1 MKKIKNIDELNK
13 SQPSNIKLRVAAYA
27 RVSTDSDEQLVSLKA
42 QREHYENYI
51 KSNPEWE
58 FAGLYYDEGISGTK
72 MEKRPELLRMIRDCE
87 NDRIDF
93 IITKSI
99 SRFARNTTDCLELV
113 RQLMAIGI
121 FIFFEKENLNTGD
134 MESELM
140 LSILSGFA
148 AEESAS
154 ISQNTT
160 WSINKRF
167 QNGNYIIGS
176 PPYGYAN
183 ENGEMIIIP
192 EEAEVVKRIFSE
204 CLSGKGGSVIAKG
217 LNRDKIPARRG
228 NHWSSGTVVDML
240 RNEKYK
246 GDALFQKTYTTA
258 TIIGDLIEVRR
269 TNLTVGI
276 ITSRSSPEKSF
287 LRYKS

>member
-1 MKKIKNIDELNK
+1 MKKITKIDELTR
-13 SQPSNIKLRVAAYA
+13 SQLSKNKLRVAAYA
-27 RVSTDSDEQLVSLKA
+27 RVSTDSDEQLESLKA

-72 MEKRPELLRMIRDCE
+72 KEKRPELLRMIRDCE
-87 NDRIDF
+87 SNRVDF

-99 SRFARNTTDCLELV
+99 SRFARNTMDCLELV
-113 RQLMAIGI
+113 RQLLNIGV
-121 FIFFEKENLNTGD
+121 FIYFEKENLNTGD
-134 MESELM
+134 MEGELM

-154 ISQNTT
+154 ISQNMT
-160 WSINKRF
+160 WSISKKF
-167 QNGNYIIGS
+167 QNGSFIIGS

-183 ENGEMIIIP
+183 VNSEMVIVP

-228 NHWSSGTVVDML
+228 NHWSTGTV
-240 RNEKYK
+240 
-246 GDALFQKTYTTA
+246 
-258 TIIGDLIEVRR
+258 IGICQVSCRIFCANSSL
-269 TNLTVGI
+269 LTGLSE
-276 ITSRSSPEKSF
+276 TQSM
-287 LRYKS
+287 